1 KIIHAKEEEEVNI
14 IDSLLEDIYSKNKKT
29 VAIICKTYKEC
40 KEIHKK
46 LKKQSRYQWDLIE
59 ENQSK
64 LDINNLIIPSY
75 MTKGLEFDATIVY
88 NCDND
93 IYSDDILDKK
103 LLYVALTRALHLQY
117 VMYSKSISN
126 LTNK

>member
-1 KIIHAKEEEEVNI
+1 M
-14 IDSLLEDIYSKNKKT
+14 
-29 VAIICKTYKEC
+29 
-40 KEIHKK
+40 HKK

-88 NCDND
+88 NCNED
-93 IYSDDILDKK
+93 IYKDEVLDKK

-117 VMYSKSISN
+117 VMYNGALSSLLKDE
-126 LTNK
+126 